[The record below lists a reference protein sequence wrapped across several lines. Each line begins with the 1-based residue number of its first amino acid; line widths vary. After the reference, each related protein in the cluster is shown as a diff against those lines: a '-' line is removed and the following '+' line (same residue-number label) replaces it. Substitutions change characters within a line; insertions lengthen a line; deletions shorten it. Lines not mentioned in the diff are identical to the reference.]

1 MVFFTVSVGAA
12 SKSLGDTAIYDVSG
26 GCISLGAEIKSDV
39 GNFGGLV
46 AFLKGKDGNGLNDN
60 EVSTSQFEGAL
71 HWRLHSDGWMAN
83 ARISGAPIKMK
94 GTRVFRADTGADT
107 IEKTMRGKWDGTTS
121 EESRVGKECVST
133 YNTRWVPSH

>member
-39 GNFGGLV
+39 GNFGGSV

-71 HWRLHSDGWMAN
+71 HWRLHADGWMAN
-83 ARISGAPIKMK
+83 ARLSCAPNKMTGPRGYGAA
-94 GTRVFRADTGADT
+94 TRAATTRQTLRGQRANTLGARADQAGP
-107 IEKTMRGKWDGTTS
+107 
-121 EESRVGKECVST
+121 EER
-133 YNTRWVPSH
+133 